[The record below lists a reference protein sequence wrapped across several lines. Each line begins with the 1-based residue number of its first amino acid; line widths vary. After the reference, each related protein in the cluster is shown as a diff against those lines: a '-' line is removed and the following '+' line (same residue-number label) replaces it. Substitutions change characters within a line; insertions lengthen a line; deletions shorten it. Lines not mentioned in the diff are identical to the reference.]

1 MWTRGA
7 IETILP
13 KKEAHAILMRK
24 KMTKVGKKKEWINGY
39 EFGLF
44 TGEKNARIMAETLH
58 IHGMIMSD
66 VVSPVIHQLALLRGY
81 EKSVRAMERFRWNM
95 PAIRGIFNRPD
106 GYILMLEGHGL
117 NAYEYTLLHDTFMSG
132 KVGHMIKYHQIPLYK
147 VVRYC
152 VFKKSPPA
160 NIKALMSV

>member
-13 KKEAHAILMRK
+13 KKDAHSRLMKR
-24 KMTKVGKKKEWINGY
+24 KMTLVQKKKEWINGY

-44 TGEKNARIMAETLH
+44 TGEKNSRIMGETLH
-58 IHGMIMSD
+58 THGMIMSD
-66 VVSPVIHQLALLRGY
+66 VVSPDIHQIALLCGY
-81 EKSVRAMERFRWNM
+81 EKSVRAMERFVWNM
-95 PAIRGIFNRPD
+95 PVIRGIFNRPD
-106 GYILMLEGHGL
+106 AYIMMTENHGV
-117 NAYEYTLLHDTFMSG
+117 NAYEYTLLHDTYMSG
-132 KVGHMIKYHQIPLYK
+132 EIGRMIKTHQIPIHM
-147 VVRYC
+147 VIRYC

>member
-13 KKEAHAILMRK
+13 KKEAHEMLMRR
-24 KMTKVGKKKEWINGY
+24 KMTLVYKKKEWINGY

-44 TGEKNARIMAETLH
+44 TGEKNARILAETLH
-58 IHGMIMSD
+58 IHGMIMTD
-66 VVSPVIHQLALLRGY
+66 VVSPFIHHLALIRGY
-81 EKSVRAMERFRWNM
+81 EKSVRAMEGFRWNM
-95 PAIRGIFNRPD
+95 PVIRGIFKRPD
-106 GYILMLEGHGL
+106 GYMLMTEGRGL
-117 NAYEYTLLHDTFMSG
+117 NAYEYTLLNDTFMSG
-132 KVGHMIKYHQIPLYK
+132 EIGCMLKYHQIPLYK